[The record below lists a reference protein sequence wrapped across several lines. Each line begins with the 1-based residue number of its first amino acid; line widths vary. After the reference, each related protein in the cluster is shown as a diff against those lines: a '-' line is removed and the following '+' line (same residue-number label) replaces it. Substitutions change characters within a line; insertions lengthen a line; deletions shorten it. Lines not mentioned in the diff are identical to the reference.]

1 MFFLNVNSQN
11 TQVWTKHNNSLGK
24 ITLDKSATRDNF
36 PKVFQLF
43 DLNINPLR
51 QELFS
56 VINKGGKSTTII
68 SLPNADGQIE
78 LFEVNDASNFDAELQ
93 AKYPEIRAYSGKG
106 ITDRYAT
113 LKLSI
118 SPQGIQTMVFRTDK
132 ENEFIEEYPNG
143 NKYLIIYD
151 ENLNVKLNK
160 VD

>member
-1 MFFLNVNSQN
+1 MTKKLLFSLTLTLFFLNVNSQN

-68 SLPNADGQIE
+68 SLPNADGQME
-78 LFEVNDASNFDAELQ
+78 LFEVNDASKCMSGQVFPNAEMCLNPTLSPNMQ
-93 AKYPEIRAYSGKG
+93 PKQPTQQHPLKSIKSNP
-106 ITDRYAT
+106 DRST
-113 LKLSI
+113 W
-118 SPQGIQTMVFRTDK
+118 
-132 ENEFIEEYPNG
+132 
-143 NKYLIIYD
+143 
-151 ENLNVKLNK
+151 
-160 VD
+160 